1 MQKPRQP
8 QTHAPNTQ
16 LREERQKRGW
26 SRVYVAEQIG
36 VADPKTIGRWERG
49 KAFPSAHFLQK
60 LCELFQ
66 MPAAS
71 LGLWQGR
78 EDGANAARVALQSW
92 DEILASLSGDFGMQE
107 HGKAVAHAIPVQIG
121 TRSAWLIIDD
131 PRTYAEPMIDVLQER

>member
-8 QTHAPNTQ
+8 QTYAPNTQ

-26 SRVYVAEQIG
+26 SRVYIAEQIG

-71 LGLWQGR
+71 LGLWQCQG
-78 EDGANAARVALQSW
+78 DGANATLAALQTW
-92 DEILASLSGDFGMQE
+92 DEILASLSGDLGVPE
-107 HGKAVAHAIPVQIG
+107 HGEAVAHAIPVRIG
-121 TRSAWLIIDD
+121 TRSAWLLIDH
-131 PRTYAEPMIDVLQER
+131 PRTYAESMIDVLQER